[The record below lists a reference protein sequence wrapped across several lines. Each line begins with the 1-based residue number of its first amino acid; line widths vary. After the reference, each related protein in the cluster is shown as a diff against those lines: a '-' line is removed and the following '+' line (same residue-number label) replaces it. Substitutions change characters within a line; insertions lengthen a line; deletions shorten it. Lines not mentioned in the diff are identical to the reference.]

1 MSCIAEEQCGKGEEK
16 PGKVSRCEELV
27 LIVLRVGGGMVMPS
41 RKNGQSSVGLIAN
54 HDTKM
59 GKM

>member
-16 PGKVSRCEELV
+16 QVSRCEELV